1 MCFVSICVAIRASR
15 VGERLSVLP
24 EMLPVGNATKPRAF
38 RRFWTRAP
46 RAVSLAHAALDPPT
60 PWIRVRRREAPRENS
75 PEAHART
82 PRTHA
87 MDLKSM
93 INDAKKRELSIYE
106 RFSQYDKDGSGEI
119 DEVRRRRR
127 RDDAAKSRV
136 RVRRRARGR
145 ARAFPRRVSHPRERR
160 ECVHFSHPRSPTTRF
175 SPPTPAG

>member
-1 MCFVSICVAIRASR
+1 
-15 VGERLSVLP
+15 
-24 EMLPVGNATKPRAF
+24 
-38 RRFWTRAP
+38 
-46 RAVSLAHAALDPPT
+46 
-60 PWIRVRRREAPRENS
+60 
-75 PEAHART
+75 
-82 PRTHA
+82 

-145 ARAFPRRVSHPRERR
+145 LTPRPSPLWHERCEGGGVEHDSLGR
-160 ECVHFSHPRSPTTRF
+160 DLVVVD
-175 SPPTPAG
+175 